1 MLSAKQD
8 REGDQ
13 AGMSEGEA
21 VTGGTDDARAQ
32 ACAMDV
38 AAHGAVVV
46 EHLASVYRIVTRE
59 LGWCGLAGALVGQ
72 HGFALDIDGGAGDV
86 AHHRATL
93 RVRPGLGVEQPV
105 EVLVFVRNG
114 VPDVAAPDLARAVVA
129 QVLAIVGGREAHARA
144 RAALRRA
151 ADEVVAEAAG
161 EGLDLELLWIEARP
175 LDAEYSRADD
185 VVFDVAMLLLSDE
198 RGQVEADAY
207 SMDARDPEE
216 FSAYLRARILPEQ
229 RHLQARFAAGRA
241 D

>member
-1 MLSAKQD
+1 MLNAKQD

-13 AGMSEGEA
+13 TGTSEGEA
-21 VTGGTDDARAQ
+21 VTADTDGERAHARAT
-32 ACAMDV
+32 DV

-46 EHLASVYRIVTRE
+46 EHLDRVYRLVTRE
-59 LGWCGLAGALVGQ
+59 LGWWGLTGVLIGQ
-72 HGFALDIDGGAGDV
+72 RGFTLDVDGGEGEV

-114 VPDVAAPDLARAVVA
+114 VSDVAAPDLARAVVA
-129 QVLAIVGGREAHARA
+129 QVLAIVGGREAHAKA

-161 EGLDLELLWIEARP
+161 EGLGIELLWIEARP

-185 VVFDVAMLLLSDE
+185 VAMLLLGDE

-207 SMDARDPEE
+207 FMDARDPRE
-216 FSAYLRARILPEQ
+216 FAAYLRARILPEQ
-229 RHLQARFAAGRA
+229 RHLQARLAAGRM